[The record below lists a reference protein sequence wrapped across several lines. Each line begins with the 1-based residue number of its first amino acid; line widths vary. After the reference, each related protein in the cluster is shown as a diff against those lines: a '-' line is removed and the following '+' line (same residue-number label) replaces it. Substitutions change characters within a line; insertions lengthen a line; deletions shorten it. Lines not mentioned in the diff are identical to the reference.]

1 MKVKIKRLDKS
12 LPLPDYHTKGAV
24 AFDIYSRVDEIIQ
37 PHDRKIVPSNLIIEV
52 PKGYV
57 LVLAARSSLSKK
69 GLRLSNGIGI
79 IDQDYHGPQDEIGI
93 LLNNFTDQSVEVK
106 KGERIAQGFIIPVE
120 KADWEEIENIT
131 HVSRGGY
138 GSTG

>member
-24 AFDIYSRVDEIIQ
+24 AFDIYSRVDEIIG
-37 PHDRKIVPSNLIIEV
+37 PHGRKIVPSNLIIEV

-79 IDQDYHGPQDEIGI
+79 IDQDYHGPQDEISI

-120 KADWEEIENIT
+120 KADWEEVPEIKKE
-131 HVSRGGY
+131 SRGGF

>member
-24 AFDIYSRVDEIIQ
+24 AFDIYSRVDEISG
-37 PHDRKIVPSNLIIEV
+37 PHGRKIVPSNLIIEV

-79 IDQDYHGPQDEIGI
+79 IDQDYHGPQDEISI

-120 KADWEEIENIT
+120 KADWEEVPEIKKE
-131 HVSRGGY
+131 SRGGF